1 MGPDVTGRVL
11 NLVHQA
17 DIALAEGKPGDAIRL
32 VEEALERYPALD
44 KPVYICHGIAIGL
57 RAAADLARSA
67 RMKQDAAA
75 LEGAVEEGERLHQAM
90 MEKVGLPGPKDGW
103 RLEVGCLA
111 AQCDAELSRLHGKPD
126 PEGWDLARDRW
137 LALSMPY
144 RAAYCRFRWAEDSLN
159 AGVDRSEVAR
169 ALEELSAFL
178 HVLDARLL
186 LDEVRAL
193 ARRARID
200 LGDRYSADR
209 YGLTERERDVLAELA
224 TGATNRQIAETL
236 FISEKT
242 ASVHVSNILRKL
254 DAANRGEAA
263 AAAIREGLVDL
274 TRL

>member
-1 MGPDVTGRVL
+1 
-11 NLVHQA
+11 
-17 DIALAEGKPGDAIRL
+17 
-32 VEEALERYPALD
+32 
-44 KPVYICHGIAIGL
+44 
-57 RAAADLARSA
+57 
-67 RMKQDAAA
+67 
-75 LEGAVEEGERLHQAM
+75 
-90 MEKVGLPGPKDGW
+90 
-103 RLEVGCLA
+103 
-111 AQCDAELSRLHGKPD
+111 
-126 PEGWDLARDRW
+126 
-137 LALSMPY
+137 
-144 RAAYCRFRWAEDSLN
+144 
-159 AGVDRSEVAR
+159 
-169 ALEELSAFL
+169 LSAFL